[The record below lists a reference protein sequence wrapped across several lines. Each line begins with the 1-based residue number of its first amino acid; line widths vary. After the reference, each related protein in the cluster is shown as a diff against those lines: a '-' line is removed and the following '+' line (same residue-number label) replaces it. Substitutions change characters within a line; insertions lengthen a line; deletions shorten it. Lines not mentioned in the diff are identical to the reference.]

1 MKIAISGLNN
11 TDNPAPGIPVAKSL
25 SNKFSLIGLSYD
37 ASEPGN
43 YQNLFS
49 KTYLM
54 PYPSS
59 GFNELKARLEYIK
72 KKDNIQVVIPNLDAE
87 LPLYI
92 KYQDQISKEIGIN
105 LCLPSQ
111 ENFELRNKNRLD
123 KLCCKLGIKYP
134 KTYQVNTIAELHKTI
149 EDLSFPLMIKGNY
162 YKAYK
167 VSDTNNAI
175 NAFYNIYNEWGLPI
189 LLQECIDGEEINL
202 AGIANGKGVLK
213 GAVAI
218 KKLTTTD
225 LGKVWLGLTIKNDLL
240 MQVAQE
246 FTKLTKWQGA
256 FELECIVNSNGIYM
270 IEINPR
276 FPAWVHLA
284 TEIGINLPEMLIKII
299 QNESFETKLDYPIN
313 KIYVRFVDEIVADFD
328 EYKNLVLNKET
339 R

>member
-43 YQNLFS
+43 YQKLFS

-59 GFNELKARLEYIK
+59 GFDELKARLEYIK
-72 KKDNIQVVIPNLDAE
+72 KKDDIQAIIPNLDAE

-92 KYQDQISKEIGIN
+92 KYQEQISKEIGIN

-123 KLCCKLGIKYP
+123 KLCSNLGIKYP
-134 KTYQVNTIAELHKTI
+134 KTYQINTITELHETI
-149 EDLSFPLMIKGNY
+149 EKLSFPLMIKGNY

-167 VSDTNNAI
+167 VFNTKNAI
-175 NAFYNIYNEWGLPI
+175 EAFYNIYNEWGLPI
-189 LLQECIDGEEINL
+189 LLQEHIDGEEINL
-202 AGIANGKGVLK
+202 AGVANGKGDLK

-240 MQVAQE
+240 LQTAQE

-284 TEIGINLPEMLIKII
+284 TEVGINLPDMLIKII
-299 QNESFETKLDYPIN
+299 QNENFETKLDYPIN
-313 KIYVRFVDEIVADFD
+313 KLYVRFVDEIIADFD
-328 EYKNLVLNKET
+328 EYKILVLNKET

>member
-43 YQNLFS
+43 YQKLFS

-59 GFNELKARLEYIK
+59 GFDELKARLEYIK
-72 KKDNIQVVIPNLDAE
+72 KKDNIQIVIPNLDAE

-123 KLCCKLGIKYP
+123 KLCSNLGIKYP
-134 KTYQVNTIAELHKTI
+134 KTYQINTITELHKTI
-149 EDLSFPLMIKGNY
+149 EKLSFPLMIKGNY

-167 VSDTNNAI
+167 VSDTKNAI
-175 NAFYNIYNEWGLPI
+175 DAFYNIYNEWGLPI
-189 LLQECIDGEEINL
+189 LVQECINGEEINL
-202 AGIANGKGVLK
+202 AGIANGKGDLK

-240 MQVAQE
+240 MQTAQE

-256 FELECIVNSNGIYM
+256 FELECIINNNGIYM

-299 QNESFETKLDYPIN
+299 QNKNFETQLDYPIN
-313 KIYVRFVDEIVADFD
+313 KIYVRFVDETVVDFNV
-328 EYKNLVLNKET
+328 YKNLVLNKET